1 MPDLSFLAD
10 SNLKDTSAIP
20 IPRAKSKTNM
30 HQKISLRAGLLFSLG
45 ILMMCF
51 ACTPDGHEKGWQ
63 PLDLLPHGV
72 AVSVMAPPDAQVQQ
86 GKIES
91 VLLKDLTI
99 LGGDNYNV
107 QLFYSPAIT
116 NDIAKLKNDQLQ
128 IVRDNRYFAKV
139 VKEEVAGFIYQTMI
153 DTIPSYG
160 FNFVKLQGDLELNF
174 QSGMNQLF
182 TQEEAEVMYVAGK
195 VLY

>member
-1 MPDLSFLAD
+1 
-10 SNLKDTSAIP
+10 
-20 IPRAKSKTNM
+20 M
-30 HQKISLRAGLLFSLG
+30 HKKISLRTGLLLSLS
-45 ILMMCF
+45 IFLICS

-72 AVSVMAPPDAQVQQ
+72 PVSIMAPADAKVKQ

-99 LGGDNYNV
+99 LGEDNYNV

-116 NDIAKLKNDQLQ
+116 NDIARLKNDQLQ
-128 IVRDNRYFAKV
+128 IVRDNRYFSKV
-139 VKEEVAGFIYQTMI
+139 VKEEVAGFIYQSVI
-153 DTIPSYG
+153 DTVPSYG

-182 TQEEAEVMYVAGK
+182 TQEEAEMMYEAVK
-195 VLY
+195 